1 MAKDTFWFSHDY
13 NARNDRK
20 IAALVREYKAAGYGI
35 YWCTAEMLHEEN
47 GKLEFDELTFISI
60 AKDLNE
66 EPEFIKE
73 VLQQCIS
80 KYKLFTVVDNNLTA
94 SRVIK
99 NLETK
104 EENRETKA
112 NSGRLGGIKSGEARQ
127 IKAETKQI
135 KALLEA
141 NEAPLQKIE
150 ANEAYRE
157 DNIDNNTISISNDN
171 NIINNNIKEIAK
183 KKFPQFPT
191 EEDIGLELPIILI
204 SKIKE
209 YYKINKNAN
218 KTEGQIKSEFEFFKI
233 RVFTGKKPYQNEAE
247 VFAHFMNTIKNER
260 NESTNGKFNGQYKNG
275 SGRIIETVP
284 EGGFGKRR

>member
-47 GKLEFDELTFISI
+47 GKLEFDDLTFGAI

-66 EPEFIKE
+66 EPEFIKD
-73 VLQQCIS
+73 VLEKCIS
-80 KYKLFTVVDNNLTA
+80 KFKLFTVVDNNLTA
-94 SRVIK
+94 NRVIK

-104 EENRETKA
+104 EDNRQTKSEA
-112 NSGRLGGIKSGEARQ
+112 GRLGGLKSAETRQ

-135 KALLEA
+135 EALLQS
-141 NEAPLQKIE
+141 NEALVE

-157 DNIDNNTISISNDN
+157 DNIDNTIPISNDN
-171 NIINNNIKEIAK
+171 SIINNNIKEIAK

-191 EEDIGLELPIILI
+191 EEDIGLELPILLI

-209 YYKINKNAN
+209 YYKINKNLI

-247 VFAHFMNTIKNER
+247 VYAHFMNTIKNER
-260 NESTNGKFNGQYKNG
+260 NEPTNGKFNGQYKNG
-275 SGRIIETVP
+275 SGRIIEAVP